1 MDPVRDP
8 RKSVGAAIGAAFIIF
23 GAWLLLRTSGIVPA
37 FFFETLDR
45 ISGPLVLIVIGVVLV
60 IVAQRAHAPAPG
72 SRLHRSRTDKW
83 LGGVFGGLGPYLGI
97 DPVVLRLAA
106 IVLTVMGQGWIVVAY
121 IIGLIV
127 IPEEPIGY
135 IPPSP
140 PAPPA

>member
-1 MDPVRDP
+1 MDRIKDP
-8 RKSVGAAIGAAFIIF
+8 RNSIGVAIGAAFIIF
-23 GAWLLLRTSGIVPA
+23 GAWLLLRTSGIVPP

-72 SRLHRSRTDKW
+72 SRLYRSRTDKW

-106 IVLTVMGQGWIVVAY
+106 VVLAVVGQGWIVVAY
-121 IIGLIV
+121 IIGWAV

-135 IPPSP
+135 TP
-140 PAPPA
+140 PAPAP

>member
-1 MDPVRDP
+1 M
-8 RKSVGAAIGAAFIIF
+8 
-23 GAWLLLRTSGIVPA
+23 LRTSGIVPP

-72 SRLHRSRTDKW
+72 SRLYRSRTDKW

-97 DPVVLRLAA
+97 DHVVMRLAA
-106 IVLTVMGQGWIVVAY
+106 VVLAVVGQGWIVVAY
-121 IIGLIV
+121 IIGWAV

-135 IPPSP
+135 TP
-140 PAPPA
+140 PASAP